1 MKNYESSNNTSD
13 SATETQWDV
22 LEKQEKKV
30 FHDNKELASV
40 FEQKAAKQK
49 ETEIQLNT
57 ISCRKSTKSFC

>member
-40 FEQKAAKQK
+40 FEKKQLNKKKQK
-49 ETEIQLNT
+49 YN
-57 ISCRKSTKSFC
+57 